1 MASTQEINHILVP
14 GQDFDIQDDDNIS
27 PPKTCKPICV
37 VVKLACDHKN
47 KTGDHATEVM
57 NEPCLGSDCHKCKKV
72 NTPPMSKTCFH
83 ECPQV
88 IGHCQTHKNCFPNPS
103 SHDFFPECSI
113 PECQHLEWG
122 HNGLDCEERFQKG
135 LICKDEF
142 AHLSCECFEHSHSG
156 LCALRLFLLKS
167 CGLFGCHKPVPEP
180 SKHGKKHRGQSPKP
194 TL

>member
-14 GQDFDIQDDDNIS
+14 GQDFDIQDDGKMNDLA

-37 VVKLACDHKN
+37 VVKLTCDHKN
-47 KTGDHATEVM
+47 KTGDHVTEVM
-57 NEPCLGSDCHKCKKV
+57 DEPCLVSDCHKCKKA
-72 NTPPMSKTCFH
+72 TPTIIPKTCVH
-83 ECPQV
+83 ECSQGL
-88 IGHCQTHKNCFPNPS
+88 GHCQTQNNCYPDHP
-103 SHDFFPECSI
+103 PACSI

-180 SKHGKKHRGQSPKP
+180 SKHGKKHGGKAPKP
-194 TL
+194 TP